1 MNLRFKT
8 LAVLLVMS
16 FVVVACAGAAVPV
29 AEPTQAPA
37 ATEAPAAIEAPA
49 ATKAPACTSDEQ
61 DIMCALESDP
71 QFSTVVAILNTLQL
85 AGGIKNGKLGTITF
99 LVPTNDAFEAYFA
112 EAGTS
117 LEELSKPENY
127 SVLLKSVQ
135 LGIFPGKQM
144 EADLAKSGN
153 WTVAGTAI
161 QVAVIDGKLVIDR
174 DINVLLAD
182 TELLDGNVIHV
193 IDGVIIGKAPAAT
206 EATACESDDQDIM
219 CALES
224 DPQLSTVVAIL
235 NTLEL
240 AGGIKNGELGTITFL
255 VPTNDAFEAYF
266 AEAGTSLEE
275 LSKPENHSV
284 LLKSIQFGLYPG
296 KQMEA
301 DLAKSGNWTIAGTKI
316 QVAVIDGKLVI
327 DRDINV
333 LLADIELLDGNV
345 IHVIDGVIIGKE

>member
-1 MNLRFKT
+1 MNLRFKIMV
-8 LAVLLVMS
+8 VLLVMS

-49 ATKAPACTSDEQ
+49 ATQAPACTSDEQ

-112 EAGTS
+112 GAGTS

-206 EATACESDDQDIM
+206 EAPACESDDQDIM

-224 DPQLSTVVAIL
+224 DPEFSTLVAL
-235 NTLEL
+235 LKT
-240 AGGIKNGELGTITFL
+240 AAFAGELKGAGPFTFFA
-255 VPTNDAFEAYF
+255 PTNDAFEAYAAKNGTSVEELNSPKNVEALQQILLLHIKAGSVDMVADLEKLDGWKR
-266 AEAGTSLEE
+266 AEA
-275 LSKPENHSV
+275 
-284 LLKSIQFGLYPG
+284 
-296 KQMEA
+296 
-301 DLAKSGNWTIAGTKI
+301 TIF
-316 QVAVIDGKLVI
+316 VAVTDGKVVV

-333 LLADIELLDGNV
+333 LVADNVVGNGV